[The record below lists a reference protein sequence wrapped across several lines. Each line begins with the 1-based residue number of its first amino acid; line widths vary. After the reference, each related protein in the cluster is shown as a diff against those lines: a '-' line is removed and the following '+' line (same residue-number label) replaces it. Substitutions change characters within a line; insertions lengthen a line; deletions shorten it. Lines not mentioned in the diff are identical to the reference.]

1 MASAASAPGPAST
14 SAEAGQRAPGEGK
27 PPSAT
32 PAGRPSA
39 TLFQPTI
46 SATPGSPSDPVT
58 GKTAGPGTQ
67 REAPSA
73 AEGAGGQRAPEAG
86 SGTGAGKTGPA
97 PARDDDQRSATEQ
110 SGAERSG
117 PAPAPDGN
125 AFVIVPGVARYHRAG
140 CILIRFLG
148 GGDLKTSTAQ
158 EAEAKG
164 CAPCR
169 ACEPDKP
176 LSSGD

>member
-1 MASAASAPGPAST
+1 VGRDADTAAGTSVASAGSA
-14 SAEAGQRAPGEGK
+14 
-27 PPSAT
+27 
-32 PAGRPSA
+32 
-39 TLFQPTI
+39 QPTI
-46 SATPGSPSDPVT
+46 SATPGSPPDPVT

-73 AEGAGGQRAPEAG
+73 AEGGGGQRAPQAG
-86 SGTGAGKTGPA
+86 SGTGAGQTGPA
-97 PARDDDQRSATEQ
+97 PAAARDDDQRSATKQ
-110 SGAERSG
+110 SGAERGG
-117 PAPAPDGN
+117 PAPAPAGN
-125 AFVIVPGVARYHRAG
+125 AFVIVPGIARYHRTG

-148 GGDLKTSTAQ
+148 GNDLETSTAQ

>member
-1 MASAASAPGPAST
+1 
-14 SAEAGQRAPGEGK
+14 
-27 PPSAT
+27 
-32 PAGRPSA
+32 
-39 TLFQPTI
+39 LFQPTI
-46 SATPGSPSDPVT
+46 RTTPGTPPDPLP

-73 AEGAGGQRAPEAG
+73 ADRAGGQRAPEAG
-86 SGTGAGKTGPA
+86 SGTGAGQRGPA
-97 PARDDDQRSATEQ
+97 PAAARDDDQRSATVR

-148 GGDLKTSTAQ
+148 GDDLETATAR
-158 EAEAKG
+158 EAGAKG